1 MTSLLVGLGIALA
14 GCTSP
19 GPGSLGSIQQTN
31 APSIPVSSDAGLDDP
46 GADRDA
52 SWKADLEQLIPGM
65 EAIHPKLF
73 HGTSRRQLQTAV
85 DELSAEVSQA
95 SDDEL
100 MVGVLQ
106 IVALVS
112 AAGCEGHTGAFVWG
126 SGTYPVD
133 SLPLRL
139 WLFGRELVIVD
150 ALAPYRSLIGS
161 RIDAI
166 DGHPTAEVLAAIAP
180 LVPHDNAQTIR
191 LVSPRMVLIP
201 QVLRGLGLSGDGPIS
216 LRVSPA
222 TTRGA
227 TAPGRGRT
235 LDAAPIPM
243 SDYNGWA
250 GPYGL
255 HLPVDPKVGYLS
267 RIGDALWW
275 EMLRDR
281 ANKHTLYVQYNRVD
295 PLPATQLAELRS
307 ALRRPHV
314 ERVVLDVRHN
324 YGGEVSA
331 LPPIVSMFAG
341 WAENRTDR
349 LFVVTGRNTFSAGS
363 LLVARLQ
370 REANAVVVGE
380 PMGGCPTTWGNPE
393 EFTLPFSGLVVS
405 VASEPAVGVSRN
417 DPRRTITP
425 DLRAVLTVREWLAG
439 LDPALEATDLDAGR
453 G

>member
-1 MTSLLVGLGIALA
+1 MALLITLGIAIA

-19 GPGSLGSIQQTN
+19 GASSLGATH
-31 APSIPVSSDAGLDDP
+31 PSDPPPVSSDP
-46 GADRDA
+46 GSVGPSADRDA
-52 SWKADLEQLIPGM
+52 SWRADLEQIIPGM
-65 EAIHPKLF
+65 EAIHPHLF
-73 HGTSRRQLQTAV
+73 HGTSRSDLQAAV
-85 DELSAEVSQA
+85 DELSAHVPQA

-100 MVGVLQ
+100 MVGVLRV
-106 IVALVS
+106 VALVS

-126 SGTYPVD
+126 AGTYPVD

-139 WLFGRELVIVD
+139 WLFGPDLVVVD

-166 DGHPTAEVLAAIAP
+166 DGHPTSAVLAAIAS

-191 LVSPRMVLIP
+191 LVSPRLVLIP
-201 QVLRGLGLSGDGPIS
+201 QVLRGLGLADDGPIS

-222 TTRGA
+222 KTPRAKSSGD
-227 TAPGRGRT
+227 RRT
-235 LDAAPIPM
+235 LLTDPIPM
-243 SDYNGWA
+243 SDYNSWA
-250 GPYGL
+250 GAYGL
-255 HLPVDPKVGYLS
+255 HLPIDPKVRYLS

-275 EMLRDR
+275 EMLKDPRHR
-281 ANKHTLYVQYNRVD
+281 HTLYVQYNRVD
-295 PLPATQLAELRS
+295 PLPATQLADLRS
-307 ALRRPHV
+307 ALRRPSV
-314 ERVVLDVRHN
+314 RRVVLDVRHN

-331 LPPIVSMFAG
+331 LAPIVTMFA
-341 WAENRTDR
+341 ARAKNRPAP

-380 PMGGCPTTWGNPE
+380 PMGGCPTTWGNPS

-405 VASEPAVGVSRN
+405 VASELSVGVSRH
-417 DPRRTITP
+417 DPRLTIVP
-425 DLRAVLTVREWLAG
+425 DIRAPLTVREWLAG
-439 LDPALEATDLDAGR
+439 LDPALEATDVDG